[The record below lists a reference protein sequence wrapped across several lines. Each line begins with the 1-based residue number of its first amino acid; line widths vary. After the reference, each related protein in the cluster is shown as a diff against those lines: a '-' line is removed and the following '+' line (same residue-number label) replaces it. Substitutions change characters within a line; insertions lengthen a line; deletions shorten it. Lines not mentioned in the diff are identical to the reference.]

1 MQKDVIY
8 IDVEDDITAII
19 GKVKAANHKVV
30 ALVPPK
36 RIGAI
41 QSAVN
46 LKLVHRATEQA
57 GKRLVIISNNAALV
71 ALAGSAGIPVSK
83 NLQSKPELA
92 EIPALEVDEGDDV
105 IDGSDLPVGD
115 HVAAAGGS
123 INDGVAPVI
132 GGAALATANGERP
145 SLEGKTRTASGTSVL
160 ASKINVPNFGTFRKR
175 LFIGIGAGVLLI
187 GFLVWALFFAAH
199 ARIIITA
206 RTTDVALNS
215 KVSFADPLST
225 DLKAG
230 TIKTLT
236 KTLKKDVSIPFAATG
251 KKDVGEKATGQV
263 KFSQQSMSSTT
274 VPAGTQLSSTGG
286 LVYITTTTVAVPA
299 SSFGPGC
306 FPTAC
311 AGSANGSVEAAES
324 GTKYNAAT
332 GSLSGAPSGTSTSFS
347 NPTSGG
353 TDKTVTV
360 PTQADVDKVSGDVN
374 KSSASDAA
382 KTELTSQFG
391 KDYVILPASFKADAA
406 GVKSSPA
413 IGAEAADG
421 KATLA
426 GPVNYTLTALP
437 KTEISKY
444 LDSYFAQ
451 QLDGRK
457 DQKVYSNGLKD
468 ASFTNISATESGFSG
483 NISTNGKVGPKID
496 DKVLKAYAKGKRYG
510 EIQSYVKL
518 IDGVSD
524 VDVKFSPF
532 WVTSAPNDE
541 KRINVEFKVNG
552 S

>member
-57 GKRLVIISNNAALV
+57 GKHLVIISNNAALV

-92 EIPALEVDEGDDV
+92 EIPALEIDEGDDV
-105 IDGSDLPVGD
+105 IDGSELPIGD
-115 HVAAAGGS
+115 HIAAAGGS
-123 INDGVAPVI
+123 IDDGVAPII
-132 GGAALATANGERP
+132 GGAALASANGERP
-145 SLEGKTRTASGTSVL
+145 SLDSKTRTASGATGL
-160 ASKINVPNFGTFRKR
+160 ASKINVPNFDTFRKR
-175 LFIGIGAGVLLI
+175 LFIGIGAGILLI

-215 KVSFADPLST
+215 KVSFADALAT

-230 TIKTLT
+230 TIKSLT
-236 KTLKKDVSIPFAATG
+236 KTLKKDVSIPFVATG
-251 KKDVGEKATGQV
+251 KKDVGEKATGTV
-263 KFSQQSMSSTT
+263 KYTNTNSTSVT
-274 VPAGTQLSSTGG
+274 LVAGTQLSSSSG
-286 LVYITTTTVAVPA
+286 LVFVVASTTTIPA
-299 SSFGPGC
+299 GQLSFSCPGYLC
-306 FPTAC
+306 PGT
-311 AGSANGSVEAAES
+311 ANGSVGAAES
-324 GTKYNAAT
+324 GTKYNAA
-332 GSLSGAPSGTSTSFS
+332 SGALTGVPSGVSSSFTA
-347 NPTSGG
+347 PTSGG
-353 TDKTVTV
+353 TDKVVTV
-360 PTQADVDKVSGDVN
+360 PTQEDIDKVSDDVN
-374 KSSASDAA
+374 KSSAADAA
-382 KTELTSQFG
+382 KKELTSQFG
-391 KDYVILPASFKADAA
+391 GDYVILAASFKADIAA
-406 GVKSSPA
+406 VKASPA
-413 IGAEAADG
+413 VGAEAVDG
-421 KATLA
+421 KGTLA
-426 GPVNYTLTALP
+426 GPVNYTMTALP
-437 KTEISKY
+437 KAEVSKY

-451 QLDGRK
+451 QLDGRQ

-468 ASFTNISATESGFSG
+468 VSFTNISATESGYNGS
-483 NISTNGKVGPKID
+483 ISTNGKVGPKID
-496 DKVLKAYAKGKRYG
+496 DKALKAYAKGKRYG
-510 EIQSYVKL
+510 EIQSYVKQ